1 MKTSGWLVGL
11 ISCRYWKGVSQIKNH
26 PIYGPIYSKSM
37 QQLNT
42 CIGTDTSDL
51 LIDPARVP
59 TQVFLS
65 FCYGAS
71 NVLSFVCFGVSSLA
85 TCSVIIPKRRWMPDL
100 ASFHNIESNF
110 HISPSAIISTL
121 IDRAWYHVWTETE
134 MFRCQMN
141 QMWCDQDISRI
152 YKWNLFEKLFLQLHL
167 WLQKMIYSSLK
178 KGFIA
183 KICFGFEK
191 LNKISRKH

>member
-1 MKTSGWLVGL
+1 M
-11 ISCRYWKGVSQIKNH
+11 
-26 PIYGPIYSKSM
+26 
-37 QQLNT
+37 
-42 CIGTDTSDL
+42 
-51 LIDPARVP
+51 P

-141 QMWCDQDISRI
+141 QMWCDQDII
-152 YKWNLFEKLFLQLHL
+152 TYFQMKFVWKAKFAFTPVVAEDDILFPEKKVSLPRYL
-167 WLQKMIYSSLK
+167 WFNPTGDIAHYS
-178 KGFIA
+178 
-183 KICFGFEK
+183 CFGF
-191 LNKISRKH
+191 NIYYWWTV

>member
-1 MKTSGWLVGL
+1 MKTSGWLLGL
-11 ISCRYWKGVSQIKNH
+11 ISCWYWKGVSQIKNH

-51 LIDPARVP
+51 LIDHARVP

-71 NVLSFVCFGVSSLA
+71 NVLSFDCFEVSFLA
-85 TCSVIIPKRRWMPDL
+85 TCSAIIPKRRWMPDL
-100 ASFHNIESNF
+100 PSFHNIESSF
-110 HISPSAIISTL
+110 HISQSAIISTL

-141 QMWCDQDISRI
+141 QRWCDQDIST
-152 YKWNLFEKLFLQLHL
+152 YKSTMALR
-167 WLQKMIYSSLK
+167 
-178 KGFIA
+178 G
-183 KICFGFEK
+183 
-191 LNKISRKH
+191 

>member
-1 MKTSGWLVGL
+1 M
-11 ISCRYWKGVSQIKNH
+11 
-26 PIYGPIYSKSM
+26 
-37 QQLNT
+37 
-42 CIGTDTSDL
+42 
-51 LIDPARVP
+51 P

-178 KGFIA
+178 KRFHCQDIFDSIQLAILHITRVLDLKNWIKFKGNSNMYGSITDGLFKNA
-183 KICFGFEK
+183 PEGEPSSQQTVLSLFRPQTWK
-191 LNKISRKH
+191 